1 MCCFALH
8 LNHVFQSIAPFL
20 FSRGLETRAVLFKL
34 IPSDAKCTYHAGLLS
49 DPQRNAR
56 VLSLE
61 ERKALEEE
69 QKHQRQQRMEES
81 NTRKKAMN
89 ELELTRKQHEKPS
102 DLEQVNSNGT
112 RQDNNGHHNLFLVRI
127 FIELPGINLGDLITK
142 WAWAVKRYMYNR

>member
-1 MCCFALH
+1 M
-8 LNHVFQSIAPFL
+8 
-20 FSRGLETRAVLFKL
+20 LFKQAS
-34 IPSDAKCTYHAGLLS
+34 SDAKSANHAGLLS
-49 DPQRNAR
+49 DLQRNAR

-61 ERKALEEE
+61 ERKALEEQ

-112 RQDNNGHHNLFLVRI
+112 RQDNGHHNLFFEGI
-127 FIELPGINLGDLITK
+127 FIGLRGIHVNLWLNHKMNMDSQKVHLQ
-142 WAWAVKRYMYNR
+142 